1 MLASEPIIATLMAHE
16 EPAIRYKTLLALGR
30 GDTAAA
36 QTARAAIPDGPAARA
51 LLSGRD
57 ADGRITT
64 HRHPYFKWQGAH
76 WVLATLADIGYP
88 PGDERL
94 RPMMGQVFD
103 WLLGDS
109 HRRSIRVIDGR
120 TRRCASQES
129 NALFAALTLGL
140 ADERAEQLAA
150 DLARWQWPGGG
161 WNCDKRPAVQIA
173 SFHESWI
180 PVRSLALHA
189 RLTGNATSRAAV
201 ASAVEIFLSRELFRR
216 RSDGKV
222 MDAAF
227 TRLSYPS
234 YWHYDI
240 LAGLKTMREAGYLD
254 DPRCAAALDLL
265 AGKRLPDGGFL
276 AEMRYYR
283 LGQSAAS
290 GRSSFDWGGTSKRRM
305 NPWVTVDALKVLQAA
320 GRMN

>member
-1 MLASEPIIATLMAHE
+1 MDINEPIITTLLTHE
-16 EPAIRYKTLLALGR
+16 EPAIRYKTLVALGR
-30 GDTAAA
+30 GETAEA
-36 QTARAAIPDGPAARA
+36 QAARAAIPDGPAARA
-51 LLSGRD
+51 LLSERD
-57 ADGRITT
+57 ADGRITA

-76 WVLATLADIGYP
+76 WVMATLADIGYP

-94 RPMMGQVFD
+94 RPTMGQVFD

-109 HRRSIRVIDGR
+109 HRRSIRIIDGR

-140 ADERAEQLAA
+140 ADERAERLAA

-161 WNCDKRPAVQIA
+161 WNCDKRPPVQIA

-180 PVRSLALHA
+180 PVRALALHA

-201 ASAVEIFLSRELFRR
+201 AQAVEIFLSRELFRR
-216 RSDGKV
+216 RSDGQVIAKS
-222 MDAAF
+222 F
-227 TRLSYPS
+227 LQLSYPS

-240 LAGLKTMREAGYLD
+240 LAGLKVLGEAGYLD

-265 AGKRLPDGGFL
+265 AGRRLPDGGFP
-276 AEMRYYR
+276 AETRYYR
-283 LGQSAAS
+283 MGQSAAS
-290 GRSSFDWGGTSKRRM
+290 GRSSYDWGGTSTRRM
-305 NPWVTVDALKVLQAA
+305 NPWVTVEALAVLRAA
-320 GRMN
+320 GRM